1 MQIKVVFRYRQ
12 ITIPNNG
19 SGLLGQSPSLITNG
33 AFIIN
38 IHPIAGDIFE
48 IAPKIAD
55 AAILYLNSGFCMR
68 EVTWRQIRENWCP
81 HAFHPNLHNIDG
93 QPWEHS
99 SDILYR
105 VHVPDSQLRFIY
117 IFSNPNNSKG
127 FTTLENLESS
137 LIRSLNSLSDLNIK
151 RISLIH
157 IPFVTEKNL
166 PTLKNNICS
175 ANLMVRTLQ
184 NWDLEN
190 PSVFSDA
197 YLVDLS
203 DGFRKQITF

>member
-1 MQIKVVFRYRQ
+1 M
-12 ITIPNNG
+12 
-19 SGLLGQSPSLITNG
+19 GQSPSLITNG

-81 HAFHPNLHNIDG
+81 HAFHPNLHNI
-93 QPWEHS
+93 E
-99 SDILYR
+99 
-105 VHVPDSQLRFIY
+105 
-117 IFSNPNNSKG
+117 G

>member
-1 MQIKVVFRYRQ
+1 MGIVRLQPQIMGARYWTR
-12 ITIPNNG
+12 THPY
-19 SGLLGQSPSLITNG
+19 ITNG

-48 IAPKIAD
+48 IAPKVAD
-55 AAILYLNSGFCMR
+55 AAILYLKSGFCMR
-68 EVTWRQIRENWCP
+68 EVTWMQIRENWCP

-93 QPWEHS
+93 RPWEHS
-99 SDILYR
+99 ADVLYR
-105 VHVPDSQLRFIY
+105 VHIPGSQLRFIY
-117 IFSNPNNSKG
+117 IFSNPNNSRG
-127 FTTLENLESS
+127 FTTLENLELS
-137 LIRSLNSLSDLNIK
+137 LIRSLNSLSDLNIT

-157 IPFVTEKNL
+157 IPFVAENKL
-166 PTLKNNICS
+166 PTLENNICS

-184 NWDLEN
+184 NWNLEN

-203 DGFRKQITF
+203 DGFRRQITF